1 MVTKIKVFRFT
12 SLKKYEEE
20 INEFI
25 KDKIF
30 IDLKIRDFPDR
41 NLTEAVVI
49 YRERT
54 FHDDARDNGYELL
67 SNNNFKE
74 VKKSDY

>member
-1 MVTKIKVFRFT
+1 METKIKVFRFA

-30 IDLKIRDFPDR
+30 IDLKIRDLPDR
-41 NLTEAVVI
+41 SLTEVVVI
-49 YRERT
+49 YRDRT
-54 FHDDARDNGYELL
+54 LYDNTKENSYELL

-74 VKKSDY
+74 VKK